1 MLQRW
6 TCWCQGWVVVEGV
19 AEKGLVVMLVY
30 CGRVATSQMNFIW
43 WTLGFFFYFTSFFS
57 SCSAAGALSLLSN
70 TFFWFYWNWRKDK
83 DWLKVYPLRDSN
95 RMTYERDLQ
104 LMLLTSGDSLKY
116 SNNTI
121 ICFSFTQHSSTK
133 NIVIYFSLVY
143 ISTWQAL
150 NKSSFQVHQV
160 LLCIEFRSFP
170 FMNM

>member
-1 MLQRW
+1 MLVDTQLLWQFYWRLHIKS
-6 TCWCQGWVVVEGV
+6 TSSSQLADGDINSNVQSAGLVYVTEMNVEMSGVGV

-30 CGRVATSQMNFIW
+30 CGRVATSQINFIW

-57 SCSAAGALSLLSN
+57 SCSAGGALSLFSN

-121 ICFSFTQHSSTK
+121 ICFSFTQ
-133 NIVIYFSLVY
+133 YPSLHGV
-143 ISTWQAL
+143 S
-150 NKSSFQVHQV
+150 
-160 LLCIEFRSFP
+160 
-170 FMNM
+170 